1 MKRLEKILESVPRED
16 FVFSQKPTN
25 PDSPYDSQWAEYA
38 MQRLAWKGKDGKLVS
53 PEIIK
58 EKVSKI
64 VILNGY
70 TSTESLEMFDAL
82 SMKKDIVSVDFN
94 LGREKGFLHEKT
106 GVLYIAQPVSK
117 VRGDRF
123 VDMLYTGCVK
133 EQKDW
138 KVEVVASDD
147 TPQKRITALTNY
159 ENRAYDFV
167 KELSLRHDMLKDIDY
182 VTLGPIKWMAK
193 HTKSDADVRVLERH
207 LDDDY
212 LAHMITEVI
221 GENGESKKVLN
232 IDYVFA
238 DQAANVIDKL
248 LLTYHACTDDAE
260 SRTLHLLMYGKVG
273 GIKERLHIND
283 LVFPNGLISEYDI
296 VNGNSKHTPMY
307 NVFED
312 YYGKNEFILN
322 ETSVPLQRKSV
333 LIDGSRRDCSVV
345 EMEALHATLAINAG
359 RNIYHNLN
367 INHGFATF
375 ISDLPLQEGATTLA
389 NGTRELLE
397 PGMKS
402 VVDVVV
408 DYVKRH

>member
-1 MKRLEKILESVPRED
+1 MKRLEKILENVPRED
-16 FVFSQKPTN
+16 FVFSQRPTN
-25 PDSPYDSQWAEYA
+25 PDSPYDTQWAEYA
-38 MQRLAWKGKDGKLVS
+38 MQRIAWKSKDGYLVS
-53 PEIIK
+53 PEEIK

-64 VILNGY
+64 VVLNGY
-70 TSTESLEMFDAL
+70 TPSDSLEMFDAL
-82 SMKKDIVSVDFN
+82 SMKDGIVSVNFN
-94 LGREKGFLHEKT
+94 LGREKGFLHDKT

-133 EQKDW
+133 EQDDW

-147 TPQKRITALTNY
+147 TPEKRITALTNY

-167 KELSLRHDMLKDIDY
+167 KELSLKHNMLRDVDY
-182 VTLGPIKWMAK
+182 VTFGPIKWMKK
-193 HTKSDADVRVLERH
+193 HTREDDKVRVLEEH

-221 GENGESKKVLN
+221 GEDGESRKVLN

-238 DQAANVIDKL
+238 DQASNVIDKL
-248 LLTYHACTDDAE
+248 LLTYHACTDDAD
-260 SRTLHLLMYGKVG
+260 SRSLHVLMYGKVG
-273 GIKERLHIND
+273 GIKDRLEVND
-283 LVFPNGLISEYDI
+283 MVFPNGLISEYDI

-312 YYGKNEFILN
+312 YHGRDEFILN
-322 ETSVPLQRKSV
+322 ETSVPLQRRSV
-333 LIDGSRRDCSVV
+333 LIDGAKRDCSIV

-359 RNIYHNLN
+359 RNKYHNLD

-375 ISDLPLQEGATTLA
+375 ISDTPLKEGETTLA
-389 NGTRELLE
+389 NGTKELLQ
-397 PGMKS
+397 PGMRS
-402 VVDVVV
+402 VVDVVT
-408 DYVKRH
+408 DYVKK